1 MGKTARLRPLFIFLG
16 SSTPLGR
23 TVSWIIAFSL

>member
-1 MGKTARLRPLFIFLG
+1 MEKAARLHPLFIFLG
-16 SSTPLGR
+16 SSTSLDR